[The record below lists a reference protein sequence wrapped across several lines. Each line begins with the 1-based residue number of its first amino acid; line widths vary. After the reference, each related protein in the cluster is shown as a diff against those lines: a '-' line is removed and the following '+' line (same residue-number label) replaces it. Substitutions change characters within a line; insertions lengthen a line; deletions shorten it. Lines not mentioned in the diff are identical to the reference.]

1 MPLRLCWVFC
11 VIAVCLFCLPR
22 APQAADLRL
31 GYPDQPVY
39 PFHLGAGGEIP
50 QPPGMA
56 VDLTLRLLRQSGLSV
71 ELLRL
76 PIRRLHEEVRAG
88 RVDGWL
94 GLSYTPERAEYLAY
108 PLNGG
113 QPDSARRLLASQYAL
128 YRPLGGSAHWAMQTG
143 TIQAGLT
150 PTGFIPH
157 GLTPPGLTPPGL
169 TPTGLT
175 SGPLGMPAGF
185 ALVQD
190 MRGQGLAVEE
200 FGDAAHMFRL
210 LALNRL
216 GAVLAKENA
225 ADRMIEALG
234 MAPRIEKLPGLMAR
248 DYFLAVNKRLY
259 AERHD
264 AIEALWDAMAQQRD
278 AVYAEL
284 APLYR

>member
-1 MPLRLCWVFC
+1 MPLRFCWLFC
-11 VIAVCLFCLPR
+11 VIACLLSLPR
-22 APQAADLRL
+22 SPLAADLRL
-31 GYPDQPVY
+31 GYPDQAVY
-39 PFHLGAGGEIP
+39 PFHLGEGGEIP

-76 PIRRLHEEVRAG
+76 PIRRLHEELRAG

-108 PLNGG
+108 PLHGG

-143 TIQAGLT
+143 TIQAGTMQAGLT
-150 PTGFIPH
+150 PTGFI
-157 GLTPPGLTPPGL
+157 
-169 TPTGLT
+169 PTGLT

-200 FGDAAHMFRL
+200 FSDAAHMFRL

-225 ADRMIEALG
+225 ADRMIEGLG

-259 AERHD
+259 AERRD